1 MGSAYLPP
9 VSHVLPLAIIRRERR
24 LPLAGA
30 VAVRINQKVMASD
43 VVAEGEAPPRHVFLD
58 LARGLG
64 VPVHEVGRYL
74 RSQRGD
80 ALEAGEVLAGPAGMG
95 RRTVRAPSDGIV
107 VSISNGRLLFRMHS
121 GVLELKAGFPATVVG
136 TDGVQTV
143 LLETTGALIQGMWG
157 NGNNDFGVMRVVGDG
172 PGDRLQTDRLDADLR
187 GAILVAGICD
197 HPAPLH
203 QATGISARGI
213 VLGGLASE
221 LIPVAARLPYPVIVT
236 TGFGP
241 LPLDNPTFNLL
252 SSNAGREVALDARK
266 YNPSDG
272 SRPEVIIPLPPTS
285 EADLPEDV
293 IPLKE
298 GVRVRLARPP
308 YHGSVGVVREMLAR
322 AVDYPSG
329 ILARSARVDLDGVG
343 LTIGPVDN
351 LEVLQ

>member
-1 MGSAYLPP
+1 MAAAYLPP
-9 VSHVLPLAIIRRERR
+9 VTHVLPLAIVRRERR

-30 VAVRINQKVMASD
+30 IAVRVNQKVMASD

-74 RSQRGD
+74 RCERGD
-80 ALEAGEVLAGPAGMG
+80 ALEAGEILAGSVGMG

-107 VSISNGRLLFRMHS
+107 VSLSNGRLLFRMHS
-121 GVLELKAGFPATVVG
+121 GVIELRAGFPATVVG

-143 LLETTGALIQGMWG
+143 LLETTGALIQGVWG
-157 NGNNDFGVMRVVGDG
+157 NGRSDFGVMRFVGDG
-172 PGDRLQTDRLDADLR
+172 PGDRLQADRLDADLR

-203 QATGISARGI
+203 QATELAARGI
-213 VLGGLASE
+213 VLGGLSSD
-221 LIPVAARLPYPVIVT
+221 LIPLAARLPYPVIVT

-241 LPLDNPTFNLL
+241 LPLDTPTFRLL

-266 YNPSDG
+266 NDPLGG
-272 SRPEVIIPLPPTS
+272 SRPEIVIPLPPTS
-285 EADLPEDV
+285 DADLPEDV

-298 GVRVRLARPP
+298 GVRVRLSRAP
-308 YHGSVGVVREMLAR
+308 YHGAVGVVREMLTR
-322 AVDYPSG
+322 AVDFPSG
-329 ILARSARVDLDGVG
+329 ILARSARVELEGVG
-343 LTIGPVDN
+343 LTTVPVDN